1 MESHASEN
9 IFLAPG
15 KGSHLRSISRGI
27 DLDKIEN
34 VLTEEEKGSL
44 KQLGQMVRLWGTT
57 SERSNIL
64 RTMKKDAH
72 VLFVPSGT
80 GTDQF
85 YGQAFLTIHNAPLA
99 RRMEELGIWP
109 EDGRN
114 YEHIFFIKDFREISI
129 PKKDVNKIDN

>member
-1 MESHASEN
+1 
-9 IFLAPG
+9 
-15 KGSHLRSISRGI
+15 
-27 DLDKIEN
+27 
-34 VLTEEEKGSL
+34 
-44 KQLGQMVRLWGTT
+44 MVRLWGTT